1 MSLRAYVSPPLV
13 YATQQCVI
21 FLLISF
27 LLWRSGTVLQSLV
40 FFLRAARIRAMGDG
54 LWEKKGMV

>member
-1 MSLRAYVSPPLV
+1 MSLRAYVSPLLV

-27 LLWRSGTVLQSLV
+27 LLRRSGTVLQSLV
-40 FFLRAARIRAMGDG
+40 FFLRPARIQAMGDG
-54 LWEKKGMV
+54 LWEKKGMI